1 MILPSVA
8 ADAAAT
14 ENDNQF
20 VVLARVGIDADP
32 IDGFISATRLGRG
45 LRAVGGGGDARRR
58 RRPSDTTAKFVQPS
72 DLTRIVSP
80 MHESRRRFV

>member
-45 LRAVGGGGDARRR
+45 LRAVGGGRMRAADGDRQTRLPSLFS
-58 RRPSDTTAKFVQPS
+58 RPT
-72 DLTRIVSP
+72 
-80 MHESRRRFV
+80 